1 MMTRAQLVEDRTLVR
16 DRAVGSLI
24 GLAVGDSFGDA
35 ARMQANRE
43 SYGFITDF
51 NAGSTWSTDDTEFA
65 LLTAKTLVGCKGKL
79 TTDDVVSA
87 WFEDVVVQDE
97 FKRGGASE
105 IAAAI
110 NLRRGLRPP
119 QSGKFNTFHMSDG
132 TAMRIPP
139 VGIICAGTPQEAAMM
154 AEIDATIS
162 HFGDGVWGAQA
173 VAAAV
178 AVAMVDG
185 SFEEIFA
192 AAFSQIPSDSWLYH
206 NMKRAFSIIEDADG
220 SVLESWMQLHDEIRA
235 STWATTAEAIPAAFA
250 CLKLEHSDFKSGLV
264 LAGNFARD
272 ADTIGAVVGAIL
284 GAKYGLSAIPK
295 HWVEKVRYPSGT
307 CLQFTKGIDIV
318 EIGEQLADLIR

>member
-1 MMTRAQLVEDRTLVR
+1 MMRRAQFVEDRTLVR
-16 DRAVGSLI
+16 DRAVGALI

-51 NAGSTWSTDDTEFA
+51 NAGATWSTDDTEFA
-65 LLTAKTLVGCKGKL
+65 LLTAKTLVACKGKL
-79 TTDDVVSA
+79 TTADVVAA

-139 VGIICAGTPQEAAMM
+139 VGIICAGKPEEAAKM

-185 SFEEIFA
+185 SFEEIFDA
-192 AAFSQIPSDSWLYH
+192 ALSQIPSDSWLYH
-206 NMKRAFSIIEDADG
+206 NMKRAFSIIEEADG
-220 SVLESWMQLHDEIRA
+220 SILNSWMQLHDEIRA

-272 ADTIGAVVGAIL
+272 ADTIGAVAGAIL

-318 EIGEQLADLIR
+318 AMGEQLADLIR